1 MFFKL
6 IIPIFIIDKYYR
18 TAKLTKIWL
27 NLSYQPNNFVTLWQM
42 SKTLRHIELLA
53 PAKDLQS
60 AIDAVDCGADAVYI
74 GAARFGARYAATN
87 SVEDIARAAEY
98 AHRFGAKVYAT
109 LNTLIFDDEI
119 EAAKAQAEELVA
131 AGVDALIVQDMA
143 YCRMGL
149 DIPLH
154 ASTQTACSTVEQ
166 VQFFEQVGFAR
177 AILERNLS
185 GAQIAEIGKSCNI
198 ELEAFIHGAICVC
211 HSGRCFLS
219 RSMSERSGNRGQCSQ
234 PCRLPYDLTDGAGT
248 IYIKGKHL
256 LSVTDLDL
264 SERIGAMI
272 DAGINSFKIEGRLK
286 DRVYLRNIVSHYR
299 RLLDSHLAQ
308 CNDCVRASVGS
319 SVVEFTP
326 NPAKSFTR
334 GGGAYLFDGK
344 RSGVASFDTPKALG
358 ERLGKVIKVSGSR
371 FMIDSKCEI
380 STGDGVCFITD
391 GEAVGTAVN
400 KVEGGWITPNRID
413 GIKVG
418 TELYRNFDRL
428 FSLSVERSRVRRAID
443 ATIEISFTPQ
453 NITAT
458 ATDCTGISAS
468 LTVECATDEAKSA
481 EKMLQTI
488 VQQLSKSGE
497 TIFNI
502 TDVTAT
508 NVRFVPASVLAQL
521 RRELLARLEQARVE
535 SIPAKVAFVENT
547 NAKYH
552 STTITEQENVTN
564 RLSHQFYTDHGVT
577 TISTGLDLSQS
588 TAGCRVMVTDYCIRR
603 EIGQCLL
610 KKPTIKGELFLERGR
625 KRYKLTF
632 DCKACQMSLIDTI

>member
-1 MFFKL
+1 
-6 IIPIFIIDKYYR
+6 
-18 TAKLTKIWL
+18 
-27 NLSYQPNNFVTLWQM
+27 M

-119 EAAKAQAEELVA
+119 EAAKAQAEELVT
-131 AGVDALIVQDMA
+131 AGVDALIIQDMA

-154 ASTQTACSTVEQ
+154 ASTQTACSSAQQ

-185 GAQIAEIGKSCNI
+185 GAQIAEIGKSCAV

-264 SERIGAMI
+264 SERIGELI

-299 RLLDSHLAQ
+299 RLLDSHLALRS
-308 CNDCVRASVGS
+308 DCVRASAGR

-334 GGGAYLFDGK
+334 GGGVYLFDGK

-358 ERLGKVIKVSGSR
+358 ERLGRVTKICGSR
-371 FMIDSKCEI
+371 FMVDSGSEVA
-380 STGDGVCFITD
+380 TGDGLCFIAD

-400 KVEGGWITPNRID
+400 KVEGRWITPNRID

-428 FSLSVERSRVRRAID
+428 FSTAVERSRVRRAID

-453 NITAT
+453 SITAT

-468 LTVECATDEAKSA
+468 VTIECKTDEAKNS

-488 VQQLSKSGE
+488 VQQLSKSGD

-508 NVRFVPASVLAQL
+508 DVRFVPASALAQL
-521 RRELLARLEQARVE
+521 RRELLAQLERARVE
-535 SIPAKVAFVENT
+535 SLPARVAFVENP
-547 NAKYH
+547 NALYH
-552 STTITEQENVTN
+552 SQRLTEQENVTN
-564 RLSHQFYTDHGVT
+564 RLSRSFYTDHGVKS
-577 TISTGLDLSQS
+577 ISAGLDLSQS
-588 TAGCRVMVTDYCIRR
+588 TAGCRVMITDYCIRR

-610 KKPTIKGELFLERGR
+610 KKPTIKGELYLERGR

>member
-1 MFFKL
+1 
-6 IIPIFIIDKYYR
+6 
-18 TAKLTKIWL
+18 
-27 NLSYQPNNFVTLWQM
+27 M

-154 ASTQTACSTVEQ
+154 ASTQTACSSTQQ

-185 GAQIAEIGKSCNI
+185 GAQIAEIGKSCAV

-211 HSGRCFLS
+211 HSGRCFMS

-264 SERIGAMI
+264 SERIGQMI

-299 RLLDSHLAQ
+299 RLLDSHLALRS
-308 CNDCVRASVGS
+308 NCVRASAGR

-334 GGGAYLFDGK
+334 GGGVYLFDGK
-344 RSGVASFDTPKALG
+344 CSGVASFDTPKALG
-358 ERLGKVIKVSGSR
+358 ERLGRVTKICGSR
-371 FMIDSKCEI
+371 FMVDSGSEVA
-380 STGDGVCFITD
+380 TGDGLCFIAD

-400 KVEGGWITPNRID
+400 KVEGSWITPNRID

-428 FSLSVERSRVRRAID
+428 FSTAVERSRVRRAID

-453 NITAT
+453 SITAT

-468 LTVECATDEAKSA
+468 VTIECVTDEAKNS

-488 VQQLSKSGE
+488 VQQLSKSGD

-508 NVRFVPASVLAQL
+508 DVRFVPASALAQL
-521 RRELLARLEQARVE
+521 RRELLAQLERARVE
-535 SIPAKVAFVENT
+535 SLPARVAFVENP
-547 NAKYH
+547 NALYH
-552 STTITEQENVTN
+552 SQRLTEQENVTN
-564 RLSHQFYTDHGVT
+564 RLSRSFYTDHGVKS
-577 TISTGLDLSQS
+577 ISAGLDLSQS
-588 TAGCRVMVTDYCIRR
+588 TAGCRVMITDYCIRR

-610 KKPTIKGELFLERGR
+610 KKPTIKGELYLERGR

>member
-1 MFFKL
+1 
-6 IIPIFIIDKYYR
+6 
-18 TAKLTKIWL
+18 
-27 NLSYQPNNFVTLWQM
+27 M

-154 ASTQTACSTVEQ
+154 ASTQTACSSAQQ

-185 GAQIAEIGKSCNI
+185 GAQIAEIGKSCAV

-211 HSGRCFLS
+211 HSGRCFMS

-264 SERIGAMI
+264 SERIGELI

-299 RLLDSHLAQ
+299 RLLDSHLALRS
-308 CNDCVRASVGS
+308 DCVRASAGR

-334 GGGAYLFDGK
+334 GGGVYLFDGK

-358 ERLGKVIKVSGSR
+358 ERLGRVTKICGSR
-371 FMIDSKCEI
+371 FMVDSGSEVT
-380 STGDGVCFITD
+380 TGDGLCFIAD

-400 KVEGGWITPNRID
+400 KVEGRWITPNRID

-428 FSLSVERSRVRRAID
+428 FSTAVERSRVRRAID

-453 NITAT
+453 SITAT

-468 LTVECATDEAKSA
+468 VTIECKTDEAKNS

-488 VQQLSKSGE
+488 VQQLSKSGD

-508 NVRFVPASVLAQL
+508 DVRFVPASALAQL
-521 RRELLARLEQARVE
+521 RRELLAQLERARVE
-535 SIPAKVAFVENT
+535 SLPARVAFVENP
-547 NAKYH
+547 NALYH
-552 STTITEQENVTN
+552 SQRLTEQENVTN
-564 RLSHQFYTDHGVT
+564 RLSRSFYTDHGVKS
-577 TISTGLDLSQS
+577 ISAGLDLSQS

-610 KKPTIKGELFLERGR
+610 KKPTIKGELYLERGR

>member
-1 MFFKL
+1 
-6 IIPIFIIDKYYR
+6 
-18 TAKLTKIWL
+18 
-27 NLSYQPNNFVTLWQM
+27 M

-131 AGVDALIVQDMA
+131 AGVDALIIQDMA

-149 DIPLH
+149 GIPLH
-154 ASTQTACSTVEQ
+154 ASTQTACSSAQQ

-185 GAQIAEIGKSCNI
+185 GTQIEEIGTNCNI

-211 HSGRCFLS
+211 HSGRCFMS

-234 PCRLPYDLTDGAGT
+234 PCRLPYDLTDGDGT

-264 SERIGAMI
+264 SERIGELI

-299 RLLDSHLAQ
+299 RLLDSHLALRS
-308 CNDCVRASVGS
+308 NCVRASAGR

-334 GGGAYLFDGK
+334 GGGVYLFDGK

-358 ERLGKVIKVSGSR
+358 ERLGRVTKICGSR
-371 FMIDSKCEI
+371 FMVDSGSEVA
-380 STGDGVCFITD
+380 TGDGLCFIVD
-391 GEAVGTAVN
+391 GGAVGTAVN
-400 KVEGGWITPNRID
+400 KVEGRWITPNRID

-428 FSLSVERSRVRRAID
+428 FSTAVERSRVRRAID

-453 NITAT
+453 SITAL

-468 LTVECATDEAKSA
+468 VTIECATDEAKNS

-488 VQQLSKSGE
+488 VQQLSKSGD

-508 NVRFVPASVLAQL
+508 DVRFVPASALAQL
-521 RRELLARLEQARVE
+521 RRELLAQLERARVE
-535 SIPAKVAFVENT
+535 SLPARVAFVENH
-547 NAKYH
+547 NALYH
-552 STTITEQENVTN
+552 SQRLTEQENVTN
-564 RLSHQFYTDHGVT
+564 RLSRSFYTDHGVKS
-577 TISTGLDLSQS
+577 ISAGLDLSQS
-588 TAGCRVMVTDYCIRR
+588 TTGCRVMITDYCIRR

-610 KKPTIKGELFLERGR
+610 KKPTIKGELYLERGR

>member
-60 AIDAVDCGADAVYI
+60 AIDAVDCGADAGYI

-149 DIPLH
+149 GIPLH

-185 GAQIAEIGKSCNI
+185 GAQIAEIGSSCNV

-308 CNDCVRASVGS
+308 RNDCVRASVGS

-371 FMIDSKCEI
+371 FMINSGSEI
-380 STGDGVCFITD
+380 ATGDGVCFIAD

-443 ATIEISFTPQ
+443 AAIEISFTPQ

-502 TDVTAT
+502 TDVVPT

-521 RRELLARLEQARVE
+521 RRELLARLEQTRVE
-535 SIPAKVAFVENT
+535 SLPAKVAFVENT
-547 NAKYH
+547 NVKYH

-577 TISTGLDLSQS
+577 AISAGLDLSQS